1 MAIPGALNATQVGD
15 LVQTTLRDLGKPRF
29 TEIASTLQKHTAM
42 RNLLKKNRVTL
53 ESGFGLQWDVMVGQT
68 GAAANVGL
76 YNTDVVNDVDVM
88 TQATADWRFSNTN
101 YPIEN
106 RVLAMNREP
115 SRIVNFVQE
124 KRIAAMISFAELM
137 EANFWGPPVALSDT
151 LTPWGVNTWIV
162 KNATQGFNGG
172 APSGYTSIGLNPT
185 TYPNWQNWTD
195 QYTAVSQ
202 DDFVRKLRKACT
214 FTEFEPIVDG
224 VPTFDT
230 GEDHGL
236 YTNYGVIAPLEE
248 VLMSQND
255 NMGTDI
261 AKYDGQVHFRR
272 IPVMWIPKLEP
283 DTTNPIYGIQWG
295 VFKTFILQGWWLK
308 ETHIP
313 VYPMQHTISAH
324 FIDCAYQWVMRNRR
338 CHFVIST
345 GTTYPA

>member
-1 MAIPGALNATQVGD
+1 MALPNALTAVQVGD

-29 TEIASTLQKHTAM
+29 TEIATNLQKHTAM
-42 RNLLKKNRVTL
+42 RNLLKRNRVEL
-53 ESGFGLQWDVMVGQT
+53 QSGYGLQWDVMVGQT

-76 YNTDVVNDVDVM
+76 YNTDTVNDVDVM
-88 TQATADWRFSNTN
+88 TQAQADWRFSNTN

-106 RVLAMNREP
+106 RVLSMNREP
-115 SRIVNFVQE
+115 ARIVDFVKE

-137 EANFWGPPVALSDT
+137 EANFWGPPVAFADA

-162 KNATQGFNGG
+162 KNATQGFNGA
-172 APSGYTSIGLNPT
+172 APSGYTVIGLNPT

-202 DDFVRKLRKACT
+202 DDFVRRLRKAAT
-214 FTEFEPIVDG
+214 FTEFEPVVDG

-230 GEDHGL
+230 GEDYGF

-255 NMGTDI
+255 NMGSEI
-261 AKYDGQVHFRR
+261 AKYDGRVHFRGVP
-272 IPVMWIPKLEP
+272 ITWIPKLEP

-295 VFKTFILQGWWLK
+295 VFKTFVLQGWWLK

-313 VYPMQHTISAH
+313 IYPMQHTLSAH
-324 FIDCAYQWVMRNRR
+324 FMDCVYQWALRNRR
-338 CHFVIST
+338 VHFVIAT
-345 GTTYPA
+345 GTTYPS